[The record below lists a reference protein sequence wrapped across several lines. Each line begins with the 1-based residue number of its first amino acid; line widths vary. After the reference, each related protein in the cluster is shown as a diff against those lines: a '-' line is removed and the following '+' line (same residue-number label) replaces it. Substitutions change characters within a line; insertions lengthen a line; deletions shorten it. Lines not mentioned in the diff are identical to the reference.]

1 VAALVAG
8 PAWAQDGDEDRFF
21 DVPVPLPESLNGTVR
36 PRERDPDARIDRI
49 RDVFEALQACWRPPR
64 GSSFTGQEITLRLSF
79 SRTGAVLG
87 RPRITFYK
95 QGGDDSDRE
104 AFTRSVA
111 AALERCSPLPFT
123 ERFGAAAAG
132 RPFTFRFIDSRAL

>member
-1 VAALVAG
+1 MAALAAG
-8 PAWAQDGDEDRFF
+8 PACAQDGDEDGFF
-21 DVPVPLPESLNGTVR
+21 DVPMPLPESLNGTVR
-36 PRERDPDARIDRI
+36 PRERDPVSRIDRI

-64 GSSFTGQEITLRLSF
+64 GSGFTGQEVTVRLSF
-79 SRTGAVLG
+79 SRSGAVLG
-87 RPRITFYK
+87 RPRVTFYK
-95 QGGDDSDRE
+95 AGGEDSDRE

-111 AALERCSPLPFT
+111 VALERCSPLPFT